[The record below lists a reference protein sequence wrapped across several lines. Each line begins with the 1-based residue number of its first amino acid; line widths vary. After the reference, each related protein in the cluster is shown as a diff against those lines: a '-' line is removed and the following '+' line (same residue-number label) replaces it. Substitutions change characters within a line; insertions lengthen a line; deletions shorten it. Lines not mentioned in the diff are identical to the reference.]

1 MMPALQH
8 QDRPHDE
15 FESAFRNL
23 VEAAPYGMI
32 MVDARGAIVLAN
44 AAMETVFGHKRA
56 DLIGQAM
63 EMLLPHRYRAGHARK
78 RAEYQRDP
86 QLRTMGAGREFTA
99 LHKDG
104 TEIQVEVGLNPVF
117 WNGESMTVAAIVDIS
132 ERKAMELELKQ
143 ANAHLEEF
151 SYVASHDLKAPL
163 RSIGDL
169 VSWIAEDLPPD
180 AKPSIPMNLERIRV
194 RVAKLEQ
201 IIGDLLTYAKA
212 GRASAELTMVDPKS
226 LMDEV
231 VDVQGVPK
239 GFEVVVRN
247 NVAPFKA
254 ARTPI
259 ETVLRNLL
267 SNAIKHHD
275 RPQGRIVMSAHE
287 DDAFAVFSVSDD
299 GPGVPQTAHDRIF
312 RLFQTLAPTGTK
324 GTGIGLAVCKRL
336 VEAHGGYMTIES
348 PGAERGTTFRFWWPR
363 FARKSHDDQA

>member
-1 MMPALQH
+1 MMPALQSH
-8 QDRPHDE
+8 PPDHDE
-15 FESAFRNL
+15 FENAFRNL

-32 MVDARGAIVLAN
+32 MTDARGVIVLAN

-56 DLIGQAM
+56 DMIGQSM
-63 EMLLPHRYRAGHARK
+63 EMLLPHRYRALHTRE
-78 RAEYQRDP
+78 RAAYQKDAQTRP
-86 QLRTMGAGREFTA
+86 MGAGREFTG

-104 TEIQVEVGLNPVF
+104 TEIQVEIGLNPVQ
-117 WNGESMTVAAIVDIS
+117 WNGERMTVAAIVDIS

-163 RSIGDL
+163 RSIADL

-180 AKPSIPMNLERIRV
+180 AKPSIPMNLDRIRIRV
-194 RVAKLEQ
+194 ARLEQ

-212 GRASAELTMVDPKS
+212 GRASAELTTIDAKA
-226 LMDEV
+226 LMEDVIE
-231 VDVQGVPK
+231 VQGAPPE
-239 GFEVVVRN
+239 FEIIVRS

-275 RPQGRIVMSAHE
+275 RAQGRIVLSANE
-287 DDAFAVFSVSDD
+287 EDAFAVFSVSDD
-299 GPGVPQTAHDRIF
+299 GPGIPQAAHDRIF
-312 RLFQTLAPTGTK
+312 RLFQTLSPSSAK

-363 FARKSHDDQA
+363 FVRKGHDEQA